1 MKDHKKVPS
10 PQILIEIKSKGKGD
24 RTSFRGRH
32 ESLND
37 EHHQHEGQ
45 PHGGKWKKFKGRGSQ
60 EAMVKVNKV
69 DNQTTT
75 QTIIT
80 TKNVG
85 TW

>member
-45 PHGGKWKKFKGRGSQ
+45 PHGGK
-60 EAMVKVNKV
+60 
-69 DNQTTT
+69 
-75 QTIIT
+75 
-80 TKNVG
+80 
-85 TW
+85 

>member
-1 MKDHKKVPS
+1 MMNIINMKVNLMEVNEKNLKEG
-10 PQILIEIKSKGKGD
+10 EIM
-24 RTSFRGRH
+24 
-32 ESLND
+32 
-37 EHHQHEGQ
+37 
-45 PHGGKWKKFKGRGSQ
+45 

-75 QTIIT
+75 QTITT